1 MITGSLTIQRLLGAI
16 KRLDASDLHIK
27 VGLPPIYRIGGRLK
41 RIDSPPLTEEEC
53 DHLFDP
59 ILTPV
64 QKERF
69 ENGGN
74 LDLAWHLPDGD
85 RFRIDLFRS
94 GNHIHAAVRR
104 VKAEIPSYAE
114 LHLPP
119 VYSKIV
125 SESPD
130 GLVLICGV
138 TGCGKS
144 STLAAMIEQLNNT
157 EDVNIITVEDPIEYR
172 FAPKMAV
179 ISQREV
185 GIDVDSFKTALRF
198 AVRQDPDVIFIGEMR
213 DAETVLAGIQAAE
226 TGHLVFA
233 TLHTSD
239 TMQSL
244 NRMLEFFPPSE
255 RDFIRSSL
263 ANTLRA
269 VCPEAHPRRRGFRG
283 QGRPRL
289 RGPPQ
294 LPRRPREDPR
304 LRGRR
309 PPRHHQRLQS
319 RRHAEL
325 HPGTRRPRR
334 EGMDR
339 PPDRPGLR
347 PQPRRPR
354 VHPQGR
360 RGQVS
365 DPGPPHQGR
374 RRRHLIPPLPLVNL
388 RPWRLT
394 SAAHPT
400 RRTKPDAAPSRCP
413 LLCASAPLC

>member
-1 MITGSLTIQRLLGAI
+1 MISGGLTIQRLLSSM

-27 VGLPPIYRIGGRLK
+27 VGLPPVYRIGGRLK
-41 RIDSPPLTEEEC
+41 RIDSPALTEEEC

-59 ILTPV
+59 VLTPL
-64 QKERF
+64 QKARLE
-69 ENGGN
+69 EMGN
-74 LDLAWHLPDGD
+74 LDFAWHLPDGD

-104 VKAEIPSYAE
+104 VKAEIPSYAD

-119 VYSKIV
+119 IYGKIV
-125 SESPD
+125 STSPD

-144 STLAAMIEQLNNT
+144 STIAAMIEQINLT
-157 EDVNIITVEDPIEYR
+157 EDLNIITVEDPIEYR
-172 FAPKMAV
+172 FTPKKAV

-185 GIDVDSFKTALRF
+185 GIDVDSFKTALRY

-244 NRMLEFFPPSE
+244 ARMLEFFPPSE

-269 VCPEAHPRRRGFRG
+269 VCAQKLIPAVESFEVKVVPACEVLLSSPAVRDKIREGEDSDLPAIIAGSRADGMQNFTIALANLVEKEWVDLQTARGFAPNRDALDSILKG
-283 QGRPRL
+283 VEVKSATL
-289 RGPPQ
+289 V
-294 LPRRPREDPR
+294 
-304 LRGRR
+304 
-309 PPRHHQRLQS
+309 S
-319 RRHAEL
+319 R
-325 HPGTRRPRR
+325 
-334 EGMDR
+334 
-339 PPDRPGLR
+339 
-347 PQPRRPR
+347 
-354 VHPQGR
+354 
-360 RGQVS
+360 
-365 DPGPPHQGR
+365 
-374 RRRHLIPPLPLVNL
+374 IK
-388 RPWRLT
+388 
-394 SAAHPT
+394 AAGSHT
-400 RRTKPDAAPSRCP
+400 
-413 LLCASAPLC
+413 